1 MIEQIEIKNFKAFQ
15 HLQLAPKPLTLLTG
29 RNSSGKSSVLQALLL
44 LRQSYLEGH
53 FTHPDVSPSLFLG
66 NTKSFTELGTLS
78 DLRPD
83 NAGAEESL
91 SIAYKINN
99 ENYSFSSLPFGEL
112 EKNINGTCTENLKST
127 IPLGEGFQYL
137 AAERQGPASSYPNH
151 ELENAQSIG
160 KRGEYTAFLLEKYA
174 REIIQNKAVCLP
186 EGKVNQLQPQT
197 AAWLNRIS
205 AGASVKGQALPG
217 GKHTAL
223 RFAYRTADGLENE
236 RSPFNVGHG
245 LTSTLPL
252 IVATLRAKPGDILMI
267 ENPETHLH
275 DSSQAELM
283 QLFLRAAA
291 SGVQIFIETHSDH
304 VVNSTLLGV
313 RNNILK
319 DKDVAVYA
327 FEKYALTH
335 NVSITHIDVD
345 ANGKLSHEPEGFFE
359 QYRKDNREI
368 MGF

>member
-1 MIEQIEIKNFKAFQ
+1 
-15 HLQLAPKPLTLLTG
+15 
-29 RNSSGKSSVLQALLL
+29 
-44 LRQSYLEGH
+44 
-53 FTHPDVSPSLFLG
+53 
-66 NTKSFTELGTLS
+66 
-78 DLRPD
+78 LRPD
-83 NAGAEESL
+83 NAGAKENL
-91 SIAYKINN
+91 SIAYQIKNK
-99 ENYSFSSLPFGEL
+99 NYSFSSLPFGEL
-112 EKNINGTCTENLKST
+112 EKNIIGTCTENLKST
-127 IPLGEGFQYL
+127 IPLGKGFQYL

-151 ELENAQSIG
+151 EREDAQSIG

-174 REIIQNKAVCLP
+174 REIVQNKAVCLP

-304 VVNSTLLGV
+304 VVKSILAQGKEMEQKENCEALL
-313 RNNILK
+313 K
-319 DKDVAVYA
+319 SEDVVTFFFSINPDTRLGEVVQIRSEKWTQVY
-327 FEKYALTH
+327 T
-335 NVSITHIDVD
+335 
-345 ANGKLSHEPEGFFE
+345 PEGYFE
-359 QYRKDNREI
+359 QNKKNRKI
-368 MGF
+368 IKGF